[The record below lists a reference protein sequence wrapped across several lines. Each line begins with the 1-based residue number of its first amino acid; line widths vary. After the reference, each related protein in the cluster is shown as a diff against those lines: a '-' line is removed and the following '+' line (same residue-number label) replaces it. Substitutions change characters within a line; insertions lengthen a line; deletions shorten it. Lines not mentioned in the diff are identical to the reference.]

1 MRKHPDTLKFEN
13 HYCPVNY
20 FEGTGLRKMA
30 LRKLAYEALKEKHHI
45 PKSEH
50 AIRSKVALMPGF
62 IQLMELVFLSR
73 GRQFLSKIPMSVAI
87 SGAFFCSLDFLLHFF
102 IKKKVEEEI
111 SSL

>member
-1 MRKHPDTLKFEN
+1 
-13 HYCPVNY
+13 
-20 FEGTGLRKMA
+20 MA

-50 AIRSKVALMPGF
+50 AIWSKVALMPVF

-73 GRQFLSKIPMSVAI
+73 ERHFLSKIPMSVAI

-111 SSL
+111 SRAVTKKFNEI

>member
-1 MRKHPDTLKFEN
+1 
-13 HYCPVNY
+13 
-20 FEGTGLRKMA
+20 MA
-30 LRKLAYEALKEKHHI
+30 LRKLYYEALKEKHHI

-50 AIRSKVALMPGF
+50 AIRSKVALVLIF
-62 IQLMELVFLSR
+62 ILQIELVFLSR

-111 SSL
+111 SRPVSKKFNEI

>member
-1 MRKHPDTLKFEN
+1 MHIGGTFCALFNWGFCGPQPWSRSFIFKSVLSGKL
-13 HYCPVNY
+13 

-50 AIRSKVALMPGF
+50 AIRSKVALMLVF

-73 GRQFLSKIPMSVAI
+73 GRQFLVI
-87 SGAFFCSLDFLLHFF
+87 FLQP
-102 IKKKVEEEI
+102 
-111 SSL
+111 

>member
-1 MRKHPDTLKFEN
+1 MILFVRYLTGFFAALNPGAVLSFSN
-13 HYCPVNY
+13 QYCPVNY

-30 LRKLAYEALKEKHHI
+30 LRKLTYEALKEKHHI

-73 GRQFLSKIPMSVAI
+73 GRQFLVI
-87 SGAFFCSLDFLLHFF
+87 FLQP
-102 IKKKVEEEI
+102 
-111 SSL
+111 

>member
-1 MRKHPDTLKFEN
+1 
-13 HYCPVNY
+13 
-20 FEGTGLRKMA
+20 MA

-45 PKSEH
+45 LKSGYV
-50 AIRSKVALMPGF
+50 IRSKVALMPVF

-102 IKKKVEEEI
+102 IKKKVEKKI
-111 SSL
+111 TRAIHKSLRDMERK

>member
-1 MRKHPDTLKFEN
+1 
-13 HYCPVNY
+13 
-20 FEGTGLRKMA
+20 MA
-30 LRKLAYEALKEKHHI
+30 LRKLSYEALKEKHHI
-45 PKSEH
+45 PKTEH

-62 IQLMELVFLSR
+62 IQLMALVFLSR

-111 SSL
+111 SKRMSIKLIEILSDNDFGRINLILIGH